1 MATNTRGRSLAQ
13 QTKVMDSYPSP
24 LKKGRQGDTTSSCDN
39 DVASSKPASVGRDAT
54 EATQDTNTV
63 ASRCG
68 KNRCKTC
75 KHMIEGDSFVSN
87 TTGKKYAIKSREAVM
102 TCATKNVIYLIS
114 CKKCGIQYV
123 GETSQ
128 ALRSRMNNHR
138 QRLNQMCDLFLYQ
151 HFCSSGHSE
160 DDITIMPIEEVS
172 LEEGECLS
180 LASKRLQR
188 EEYWYKELATI
199 HPYGLNDNVKNLGNV
214 SKKGTENIVVWSFFN
229 KKPRKFTKRSQK
241 RKRKHGITRTELE
254 HKLRNLVNNYNKP
267 GLVHEIKTLVFSLLQ
282 RKLGILIDLANNLL
296 LEQKIPK
303 YIPLIIK
310 DLASFKLG
318 LHKMVK
324 ITKIDTTTKT
334 FLKVPFHNKGIEMI
348 NLSQILHSKPVKK
361 SIPSFFQN
369 QTPPIISYSYT
380 KTIAGKI
387 FNFKQSIKDLDFE
400 IGTTNLSCD
409 CHVSDFRYEPV
420 GHVVTGNLGIVENKK
435 LRKLLSKGP
444 SYREQNNINWD
455 TNQKIIKKAVRAYK
469 VQWAKKEKVDSRTL
483 DEWECRII
491 ETVQARTDRL
501 RKKGKNQRK
510 KYVLSDLECKQYL
523 EDFQKRF
530 VLVPADKASNNI
542 LVVCKK
548 YYLDVVLKE
557 LSTNNGTSPQTYAPC
572 SDHVEHLIA
581 EHEDFL
587 TRQNIRIP
595 TDMKQLPGF
604 YWLPKMHKNP
614 IGSRFIAASSACTT
628 KPLSQLLTSSL
639 KLITTHFKQYCEG
652 IVRNTGVNCFWIID
666 NATEVLKK
674 LKKVNRTKG
683 ARNFDSF
690 DFSTLYTNIPHD
702 LLLDSISQLISEAYR
717 IRGAK
722 YLIVQGDGTAYWS
735 NTMSTRDHSITE
747 DQLVKQIKFLVENI
761 YIQVGNKIFRQT
773 IGIPMGTDCAPLLA
787 NLFLFYYE
795 YKFMKEKLKQNSQ
808 VAKIFSNTF
817 RYIDDLLKLNNPTFE
832 QEISNI
838 YPQQLELKRTTETD
852 SRLSYLDLEV
862 NISDRRFTTAVFD
875 KRDGFNFHTV
885 NFPHMDS
892 NIPSKPAYGVYISQ
906 LVRIGRICDS
916 YKSFFTR
923 HHQLTCRLVKQGF
936 LYDKLVTSFKGFCS
950 RYPEIFSKFAVSIR
964 KHVEDGICLPTV
976 AIRSLSNK
984 VSNRTR

>member
-1 MATNTRGRSLAQ
+1 
-13 QTKVMDSYPSP
+13 
-24 LKKGRQGDTTSSCDN
+24 
-39 DVASSKPASVGRDAT
+39 
-54 EATQDTNTV
+54 
-63 ASRCG
+63 
-68 KNRCKTC
+68 
-75 KHMIEGDSFVSN
+75 
-87 TTGKKYAIKSREAVM
+87 M

-138 QRLNQMCDLFLYQ
+138 QRLNQMCNLFLYQ
-151 HFCSSGHSE
+151 HFYSSGHSE
-160 DDITIMPIEEVS
+160 DDIAIEEVS

-199 HPYGLNDNVKNLGNV
+199 YPYGLNDNIKNLGNV
-214 SKKGTENIVVWSFFN
+214 SMKGTENIVVWSLFN

-241 RKRKHGITRTELE
+241 RKRKHGITRTELKHE
-254 HKLRNLVNNYNKP
+254 LRNLVNNYNKP
-267 GLVHEIKTLVFSLLQ
+267 ELVHEIKTVVFSLLQ

-296 LEQKIPK
+296 LEQKVPK
-303 YIPLIIK
+303 YIPLIK

-318 LHKMVK
+318 LHKTVK
-324 ITKIDTTTKT
+324 ITKIDTITKT

-420 GHVVTGNLGIVENKK
+420 GHVVTGNLGIVGNRK

-455 TNQKIIKKAVRAYK
+455 TNQNIIKKAVRAYK

-491 ETVQARTDRL
+491 ETVQARIDRL
-501 RKKGKNQRK
+501 KKKGKNQQK

-581 EHEDFL
+581 EHEDF
-587 TRQNIRIP
+587 
-595 TDMKQLPGF
+595 
-604 YWLPKMHKNP
+604 
-614 IGSRFIAASSACTT
+614 
-628 KPLSQLLTSSL
+628 
-639 KLITTHFKQYCEG
+639 
-652 IVRNTGVNCFWIID
+652 
-666 NATEVLKK
+666 
-674 LKKVNRTKG
+674 
-683 ARNFDSF
+683 FD
-690 DFSTLYTNIPHD
+690 
-702 LLLDSISQLISEAYR
+702 
-717 IRGAK
+717 
-722 YLIVQGDGTAYWS
+722 
-735 NTMSTRDHSITE
+735 
-747 DQLVKQIKFLVENI
+747 
-761 YIQVGNKIFRQT
+761 
-773 IGIPMGTDCAPLLA
+773 
-787 NLFLFYYE
+787 
-795 YKFMKEKLKQNSQ
+795 
-808 VAKIFSNTF
+808 
-817 RYIDDLLKLNNPTFE
+817 
-832 QEISNI
+832 
-838 YPQQLELKRTTETD
+838 
-852 SRLSYLDLEV
+852 
-862 NISDRRFTTAVFD
+862 
-875 KRDGFNFHTV
+875 
-885 NFPHMDS
+885 
-892 NIPSKPAYGVYISQ
+892 
-906 LVRIGRICDS
+906 
-916 YKSFFTR
+916 
-923 HHQLTCRLVKQGF
+923 
-936 LYDKLVTSFKGFCS
+936 
-950 RYPEIFSKFAVSIR
+950 
-964 KHVEDGICLPTV
+964 
-976 AIRSLSNK
+976 
-984 VSNRTR
+984 